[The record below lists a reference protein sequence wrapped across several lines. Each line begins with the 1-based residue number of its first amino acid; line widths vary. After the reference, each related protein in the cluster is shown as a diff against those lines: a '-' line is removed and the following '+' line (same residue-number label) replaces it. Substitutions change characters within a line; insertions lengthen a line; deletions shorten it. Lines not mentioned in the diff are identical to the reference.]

1 MRRKSRKKEKKGEK
15 ERIKQKKEKEN
26 KKEKERDHWFS
37 SPYYFVSQSF
47 KIYPSALKP
56 GLETSRPKI
65 LEPQSVKPQNQHKT
79 FQIRPKVP

>member
-1 MRRKSRKKEKKGEK
+1 MRRKKERKVEKWRKRRKGKNKRKKE
-15 ERIKQKKEKEN
+15 REN

-56 GLETSRPKI
+56 GL
-65 LEPQSVKPQNQHKT
+65 
-79 FQIRPKVP
+79 